1 MKPDILFKSLEELE
15 LYHLTSS
22 SDMIGLTLISQW
34 FDPEFDVLY
43 QVLVDSNVEV
53 PSRYIVK
60 IEIDIGYMTL
70 IPMTDLHINVCRQ
83 LELITAEEELRCLN
97 LFKEQTNR
105 EAYERDMKRI
115 KSIIAERGLTA
126 KDLFPSNASAV

>member
-1 MKPDILFKSLEELE
+1 MQPDILFKSLEELE

>member
-83 LELITAEEELRCLN
+83 LELISEEEYLLCLN
-97 LFKEQTNR
+97 EYKDQTKR
-105 EAYERDMKRI
+105 EAYVRDMKRV
-115 KSIIAERGLTA
+115 KSIITEHGLTA
-126 KDLFPSNASAV
+126 KDLFPSSASAV